1 MGIIMDL
8 EEYKIEHLVNFGE
21 LADFY
26 TGKEKMDEFLHNHLK
41 DCEESHYCQ
50 TFCVRLK
57 KYNVIVAIFALAF
70 DSVDID
76 LDDFDDMR
84 IGAAGTDLPSA
95 NRNFR
100 DQFEQKSTYPALE
113 IAYLAVDRKFQDL
126 HIGSA
131 LIEQIVSMAQE
142 QKLGGCVFLT
152 VRAWHISEYS
162 AVGFYEKN
170 QFAKLTPIPQMDV
183 WPMYKTV
190 WPEEMN

>member
-1 MGIIMDL
+1 MDL
-8 EEYKIEHLVNFGE
+8 EEYKIGHLANFEE
-21 LADFY
+21 LTEFY
-26 TGKEKMDEFLHNHLK
+26 TGKEQMDEFLHNHLK
-41 DCEESHYCQ
+41 DCEECHYCK

-57 KYNVIVAIFALAF
+57 KNNAIVAIFALAF
-70 DSVDID
+70 DSVDIE

-84 IGAAGTDLPSA
+84 IGTAGTDLPSV
-95 NRNFR
+95 NQNFR
-100 DQFEQKSTYPALE
+100 DRFEKKSTYPALE
-113 IAYLAVDRKFQDL
+113 IAYLAIDKKFQNL

-131 LIEQIVSMAQE
+131 LIEQITSMAKE

-152 VRAWHISEYS
+152 VRAWHIPGYS

-190 WPEEMN
+190 WPEESD